1 MCGRYTMSDP
11 ERVIDEFSIVDR
23 RPVLEPR
30 FNIAPSQG
38 VWVLLRTSGERPE
51 LALMRWG
58 MDLPRASSPR
68 PVIMVRAESLAT
80 KAMFKSAFRARRC
93 LFLADGFYEW
103 QRTGK
108 RSLPYFIGQKERAPF
123 AMAGIW
129 QPPAPDESQIA
140 SCAIVTRPATSALTF
155 IHHRM
160 PAVLAPRHHEAWL
173 DPSNA
178 DLRALRAI
186 VDDDSGLEFAAV
198 AVGPRVNA
206 PANDD

>member
-1 MCGRYTMSDP
+1 MRLKTRQMCGRYTMSDP

-38 VWVLLRTSGERPE
+38 VWVLLRTAGEGPSSE
-51 LALMRWG
+51 LMRWG
-58 MDLPRASSPR
+58 WTCPALHRQTGDHGEGRIAGDEGHVQERVSGPAMLVSSGR
-68 PVIMVRAESLAT
+68 LLRMAA
-80 KAMFKSAFRARRC
+80 A
-93 LFLADGFYEW
+93 
-103 QRTGK
+103 GK
-108 RSLPYFIGQKERAPF
+108 RSLPYFIGQKKRAPF

-129 QPPAPDESQIA
+129 QPPAHDESQIA
-140 SCAIVTRPATSALTF
+140 SCAIVTRPATSALTV

-178 DLRALRAI
+178 DCAHSARSR
-186 VDDDSGLEFAAV
+186 
-198 AVGPRVNA
+198 R
-206 PANDD
+206 